1 MLARFA
7 FAISLV
13 LLLGSTWNA
22 ALALSTSD
30 ESITDTRDAY
40 TSGLFIDYLHSV
52 MRMSWR

>member
-13 LLLGSTWNA
+13 FLLGSTWNT
-22 ALALSTSD
+22 ALALGAGDTPL
-30 ESITDTRDAY
+30 TDTRDAY